1 MSDSNLSRA
10 EWQRV
15 SPQPGEDESSVEIA
29 IVDGHDVPVGH
40 KGGEEQVVLMR
51 DAKRPEGPVLVFTPA
66 EWEAFV
72 EGVKD
77 GEFDLDTF
85 PPADDIHDGEAADDV
100 DER

>member
-1 MSDSNLSRA
+1 MPDSDLSRA

-29 IVDGHDVPVGH
+29 IVDGHDAPVGH
-40 KGGEEQVVLMR
+40 KAGEDQVILMR

-85 PPADDIHDGEAADDV
+85 PTDEDLPDGEVADD
-100 DER
+100 ER